1 MPGIVIFRRRWSVG
15 SDDLVV
21 PGVFLFVAHLIWVA
35 ALVAMLATTEIDRSS
50 VWCVRQLWR
59 HFVGYLCILVVYV
72 VLEGMIS
79 ATAMR
84 GGILEVE
91 RRSSIKYQI
100 YCRLGVMVFELV
112 WLVLGCTWLVFHYD
126 GCQVDNTT
134 KNVMLA
140 LIISNGV
147 MFLSVVLTGWCSYDA
162 AGRSWVKMKKYQRSM
177 REAESRFQY
186 KRSGSRNRNW
196 RQRKVM
202 RAYQQSWNS
211 RCKWLFCC
219 VQGTDRNRNSFTDI
233 ARLLSDFF
241 RDLDVVPSDV
251 VAGLVLLRKFQKIER
266 EAIVTQRKNDTYE
279 FLSGVAVTSQ
289 TRFLALHDPE
299 HYQHFQDVIH
309 YMNFA
314 LAAYGWPMYLMTNQL
329 GLCKLCPKLS
339 CMCMPC
345 LGPKDSAVIVEDNC
359 CQCNYAALQ
368 KMVQEGDVDVVY
380 ATYHV
385 EVGETPFF
393 VAVDYDR
400 QKVVISIRG
409 TLSMKDV
416 ITDLNAESET
426 LPLDPPRE
434 DWSGHKGMVHA
445 ALYIQEKLDNDNV
458 LVQAFN
464 HCAERGTQDF
474 GLVLV
479 GHSLGAGAAA
489 ILAIMMRQQYP
500 DLQCFAY
507 SPPGGLLSMPAV
519 EYSKQFITSVVVGKD
534 VVPRIG
540 LHQMESLRADLIN
553 AIKRSKDPKWK
564 TIMCS
569 VVCCGCAHMPTSA
582 VELGADDSNMMEYQK
597 EKDIAREVAYH
608 PNDSSIA
615 LTVHQPLYPPGRI
628 IHVVRHHPKKGEQVL
643 SKNEPVYQ
651 ALWANNTDFDEVL
664 ISPVMIQDHMP
675 DTVLSA
681 LKKVIT
687 TVGPAK
693 PQRAVSTITGTS
705 PLSETLL
712 DSERCRLLNVGNLTP
727 CTPNAPTPPHR
738 LLLETS
744 FTSLQSP
751 CTEVRL
757 TSGSLNS
764 SNGSQARL
772 TSSSTGVFKWSAGPP
787 VQTPPA
793 ALSGIPW
800 ECASS
805 VEDRYN
811 SRPSSSGHGTG
822 SQKKV
827 DLIHDDWFGL
837 APLATPESLSE
848 VSSISSRTSSVHIDR
863 SKEYFSICG
872 RTKLGASGNQDVV
885 LVQGPGESPAF
896 PVLLHSSPRTPRVL
910 RRTPKING
918 NLSTAAE
925 DVGSNI
931 KFAMTNINLA
941 SIAVRRN
948 LPVPLEDSNTLT
960 NSSEDEDVSLES
972 FSRPNRYPSD
982 IDVPVRRPSPLTKI
996 ADQSSVECCSE
1007 VDCHQLSPCPELAP
1021 QMENSP
1027 FTLQEQVAIESTNS
1041 SNLRSHKGPVCQT
1054 SADSGN
1060 YQCGSE
1066 SLATSECS
1074 GDSLSGPW
1082 SAHRQTCSEGI
1093 SSISPPASASG
1104 TRSIVPDALPLLKN
1118 IGLTDTGERDN
1129 ESILSFGKTCQH
1141 SYPTTSVEKQES
1153 SV

>member
-1 MPGIVIFRRRWSVG
+1 MPGLVIFRRRWSVG

-21 PGVFLFVAHLIWVA
+21 PAAILCVVHLAWLG
-35 ALVAMLATTEIDRSS
+35 ALVALLTTTDMDHES
-50 VWCVRQLWR
+50 VWCSRQLWR
-59 HFVGYLCILVVYV
+59 HLVGYLCILGVTV
-72 VLEGMIS
+72 VLEAMM
-79 ATAMR
+79 AFTAMR

-91 RRSSIKYQI
+91 RRSGIKYQL
-100 YCRLGVMVFELV
+100 YCRLGVLVFELV
-112 WLVLGCTWLVFHYD
+112 WLILGSVWLGFHYYD
-126 GCQVDNTT
+126 CPVGLP
-134 KNVMLA
+134 KNVMMGMVMSNWIVF
-140 LIISNGV
+140 LI
-147 MFLSVVLTGWCSYDA
+147 VVLTVWCSYDA

-202 RAYQQSWNS
+202 RAYQESWNS
-211 RCKWLFCC
+211 RCRLLFCC
-219 VQGTDRNRNSFTDI
+219 IQGSDRNRNSFTEI

-266 EAIVTQRKNDTYE
+266 ESIVSQRKNETYE

-289 TRFLALHDPE
+289 TRFFALHDPQ
-299 HYQHFQDVIH
+299 HYQHFQDVIR

-314 LAAYGWPMYLMTNQL
+314 LGAYGWPMYLMTHSGC
-329 GLCKLCPKLS
+329 GLCHICSKLS
-339 CMCMPC
+339 CCLCIPCMRQ
-345 LGPKDSAVIVEDNC
+345 KDTAIIVEDNC
-359 CQCNYAALQ
+359 CRCNYAALQ
-368 KMVQEGDVDVVY
+368 RMVEDGDVDVVY

-385 EVGETPFF
+385 DVGETPFF
-393 VAVDYDR
+393 VSVDYGR

-445 ALYIQEKLDNDNV
+445 AVYIREKLESENV
-458 LVQAFN
+458 LVRAFN

-507 SPPGGLLSMPAV
+507 SPPGGLLSLPAV

-564 TIMCS
+564 TIMCN
-569 VVCCGCAHMPTSA
+569 VCCCGCAPMPTSA
-582 VELGADDSNMMEYQK
+582 VELSADDSNIVEYQK

-643 SKNEPVYQ
+643 GKREPVYQ

-675 DTVLSA
+675 DTVLNA

-687 TVGPAK
+687 SVGPAK
-693 PQRAVSTITGTS
+693 PQRTVSTITTS
-705 PLSETLL
+705 PTSGIGTLL
-712 DSERCRLLNVGNLTP
+712 DSERCHLLTAGSTNLGSP
-727 CTPNAPTPPHR
+727 KAPTPPHR

-751 CTEVRL
+751 CTEVRHV
-757 TSGSLNS
+757 TGSINS

-772 TSSSTGVFKWSAGPP
+772 TSSSTGGFKWSAGPP

-800 ECASS
+800 EYSSS
-805 VEDRYN
+805 VEGRLT

-822 SQKKV
+822 SQKKI

-863 SKEYFSICG
+863 NKEYFSICG
-872 RTKLGASGNQDVV
+872 RAKLGASGNQDVV

-925 DVGSNI
+925 DASSNL

-972 FSRPNRYPSD
+972 FSGNRPLNRPSD
-982 IDVPVRRPSPLTKI
+982 VDLPLRRPSPLSRVV
-996 ADQSSVECCSE
+996 DQGSLDCSE
-1007 VDCHQLSPCPELAP
+1007 VDCQPLSPC
-1021 QMENSP
+1021 
-1027 FTLQEQVAIESTNS
+1027 QEQVTPNENVPINCQEQLAAERTNS
-1041 SNLRSHKGPVCQT
+1041 INLGSHKGPICQM

-1060 YQCGSE
+1060 YQCGTE

-1074 GDSLSGPW
+1074 GDSLCGPW
-1082 SAHRQTCSEGI
+1082 STHRQTCSEGI

-1104 TRSIVPDALPLLKN
+1104 ARSIVPDALPLLKN
-1118 IGLTDTGERDN
+1118 IGVTGTGDN
-1129 ESILSFGKTCQH
+1129 ESVSSFLPCQN
-1141 SYPTTSVEKQES
+1141 SYPSTPVNKRES

>member
-628 IHVVRHHPKKGEQVL
+628 IHVVRHHPKKGENKYEKKWRQVL

-681 LKKVIT
+681 LKKVM
-687 TVGPAK
+687 
-693 PQRAVSTITGTS
+693 
-705 PLSETLL
+705 
-712 DSERCRLLNVGNLTP
+712 
-727 CTPNAPTPPHR
+727 
-738 LLLETS
+738 
-744 FTSLQSP
+744 
-751 CTEVRL
+751 
-757 TSGSLNS
+757 S
-764 SNGSQARL
+764 SHEKQMKA
-772 TSSSTGVFKWSAGPP
+772 
-787 VQTPPA
+787 
-793 ALSGIPW
+793 
-800 ECASS
+800 
-805 VEDRYN
+805 
-811 SRPSSSGHGTG
+811 
-822 SQKKV
+822 
-827 DLIHDDWFGL
+827 
-837 APLATPESLSE
+837 
-848 VSSISSRTSSVHIDR
+848 
-863 SKEYFSICG
+863 
-872 RTKLGASGNQDVV
+872 
-885 LVQGPGESPAF
+885 
-896 PVLLHSSPRTPRVL
+896 
-910 RRTPKING
+910 
-918 NLSTAAE
+918 
-925 DVGSNI
+925 
-931 KFAMTNINLA
+931 
-941 SIAVRRN
+941 
-948 LPVPLEDSNTLT
+948 T
-960 NSSEDEDVSLES
+960 NS
-972 FSRPNRYPSD
+972 
-982 IDVPVRRPSPLTKI
+982 
-996 ADQSSVECCSE
+996 
-1007 VDCHQLSPCPELAP
+1007 H
-1021 QMENSP
+1021 
-1027 FTLQEQVAIESTNS
+1027 
-1041 SNLRSHKGPVCQT
+1041 
-1054 SADSGN
+1054 
-1060 YQCGSE
+1060 
-1066 SLATSECS
+1066 
-1074 GDSLSGPW
+1074 
-1082 SAHRQTCSEGI
+1082 HRQNSAQSNK
-1093 SSISPPASASG
+1093 SSYVPND
-1104 TRSIVPDALPLLKN
+1104 TRL
-1118 IGLTDTGERDN
+1118 
-1129 ESILSFGKTCQH
+1129 
-1141 SYPTTSVEKQES
+1141 
-1153 SV
+1153 